1 MKLTYVR
8 DPGYVMDLFYVFF
21 LHYNSDEC
29 LDLMINPEKK
39 QDDTLFMREIAARF
53 GNCPEEL
60 LPFFHYKDN
69 SFCFLMRYFY
79 GEVSDEVKN
88 ANVDEVLE
96 TLEQGPLT
104 SALFAFYFPDETP
117 EGKSLEDIAVLIRSS
132 SYPETLR
139 YRLLNLFVE
148 PEGLHRLL
156 IEELR
161 AKESILRK
169 YYAERK
175 SELLRAQGRV
185 TEAEI
190 RRICSSQE
198 RSVDLTSVEEL
209 PYTLCLLSKNMI
221 QIAGGLLTL
230 GCDFIAAFDAHEKLS
245 RLPDLVRMGKV
256 FSEENRR
263 KILNMII
270 EAGELCTTEISSQ
283 LSSSV
288 TVVYYHLEMMAS
300 EGLLASRTE
309 GRTIYYRVDP
319 GYFYRSSELM
329 LQYGRRVEESQKA

>member
-8 DPGYVMDLFYVFF
+8 DPGYVMDLLYVFF
-21 LHYNSDEC
+21 LHYNSNEC
-29 LDLMINPEKK
+29 LDLLINPEKK
-39 QDDTLFMREIAARF
+39 QDDTLFVREIASRF
-53 GNCPEEL
+53 GSCPEEL
-60 LPFFHYKDN
+60 SPFFYYKDN
-69 SFCFLMRYFY
+69 SFCFLMHYFY
-79 GEVSDEVKN
+79 GEGNDGIKN
-88 ANVDEVLE
+88 ANVDEVFE
-96 TLEQGPLT
+96 TLDQGPLI

-117 EGKSLEDIAVLIRSS
+117 EGKSLEDIAALIRGS

-161 AKESILRK
+161 AKEPILRK
-169 YYAERK
+169 YYAEHK
-175 SELLRAQGRV
+175 AELLRAQGRV
-185 TEAEI
+185 TEEEV
-190 RRICSSQE
+190 RRVFSSRE
-198 RSVDLTSVEEL
+198 RFLDFSKVVEL
-209 PYTLCLLSKNMI
+209 PYTLCLLDKNTI
-221 QIAGGLLTL
+221 QIAGGLLAL
-230 GCDFIAAFDAHEKLS
+230 GCDFIASFDAYEKLK

-270 EAGELCTTEISSQ
+270 EAGELCTTEISGQ